1 MSQFTSILLP
11 EDFKTGE
18 YRITQNTFSK
28 DDFKIYISDVQEET
42 LKQLLGIDLY
52 LAFGAELPTPTL
64 QKYIDLLNGVVYIH
78 ENKKVDYTGLKRMLK
93 AFTFNAYV
101 NDQDVQNTIIGNVSG
116 VSRNSENLTPN
127 ATLTYSEEKNN
138 KGVNYYREAQLFIER
153 ENNQKRTSTAVTD
166 NLDNTY
172 TVAVA
177 DTTYIVAGNSFELNG
192 VEYVFDSVV
201 DGVSF
206 NFTALTGLNFP
217 NESIILYNIFAI
229 FSGKPKNKSFFGG
242 MIS

>member
-18 YRITQNTFSK
+18 FRITQNTFSK
-28 DDFKIYISDVQEET
+28 DDFKIYIADVQEET
-42 LKQLLGIDLY
+42 LKQLLGVELY
-52 LAFGAELPTPTL
+52 LAFGAELPSPTL
-64 QKYIDLLNGVVYIH
+64 QKYIDLLNGVVYTH
-78 ENKKVDYTGLKRMLK
+78 GTEKVDYTGLKRMLK

-116 VSRNSENLTPN
+116 LSRNSENLTAN

-138 KGVNYYREAQLFIER
+138 KGVNYYREAQNFIER

-172 TVAVA
+172 TVAVS
-177 DTTYIVAGNSFELNG
+177 DTTYIVAGDSFTING
-192 VEYVFDSVV
+192 VEYVFDSVIS
-201 DGVSF
+201 GTSF
-206 NFTALTGLNFP
+206 NFTALTGLNLS

-229 FSGKPKNKSFFGG
+229 FSGKLKNKSFFGG